1 MPTQMKKSIDEKQNC
16 SEEKSPE
23 VTKQSSSEQDSP
35 QESQN
40 QPLSEEQLFL
50 GGLIPSFTE
59 EELDFLEDM
68 GYL

>member
-1 MPTQMKKSIDEKQNC
+1 MPTQMKKSIDEKQNN

-23 VTKQSSSEQDSP
+23 VTKQSSSEQGSL

-50 GGLIPSFTE
+50 GGLIQRFTE